1 MVYFYGDFNKYNV
14 IYKFFADNFPFINE
28 IKSRLYD
35 LEGKKRLCQILQR
48 IESKIIIDGVFIGLK
63 EDNYNTLPLHDAI
76 MCNNCDRFIVK
87 NKIEEEF
94 KKYDVKYLPTFDKL
108 APMEYVH
115 NAYEKLKIKEGSRFL
130 NKNIVYEQMNSLLKE
145 VGIKNRV
152 WKEDMKVGSS
162 DYIDTR
168 FEKLRHLIPDYIA
181 GEYYSLKEKLIN
193 EDFNDID
200 YQGIYNDYKKDDTVK
215 KRYYARDSWSYIK
228 INPVDYYNKV
238 NKTNYKTRCKESKY
252 IY

>member
-1 MVYFYGDFNKYNV
+1 
-14 IYKFFADNFPFINE
+14 
-28 IKSRLYD
+28 
-35 LEGKKRLCQILQR
+35 
-48 IESKIIIDGVFIGLK
+48 
-63 EDNYNTLPLHDAI
+63 
-76 MCNNCDRFIVK
+76 
-87 NKIEEEF
+87 
-94 KKYDVKYLPTFDKL
+94 
-108 APMEYVH
+108 
-115 NAYEKLKIKEGSRFL
+115 
-130 NKNIVYEQMNSLLKE
+130 MNSLLKE